1 MRRAVSDSRCLSF
14 PFWASLCLSFWS
26 SLTAH
31 LPKIQQK
38 FDFKPI
44 AHRKKIVLFVAK
56 KKIVLFVAKRK
67 HPTEMKKVNKH
78 KKNEKMKPIN
88 LFLKAFKNS
97 NFGEKNILR

>member
-14 PFWASLCLSFWS
+14 PFWVSLCLSFWS

-67 HPTEMKKVNKH
+67 HPTEMKKVNEH
-78 KKNEKMKPIN
+78 KKKRKNET
-88 LFLKAFKNS
+88 NS
-97 NFGEKNILR
+97 FIFESF